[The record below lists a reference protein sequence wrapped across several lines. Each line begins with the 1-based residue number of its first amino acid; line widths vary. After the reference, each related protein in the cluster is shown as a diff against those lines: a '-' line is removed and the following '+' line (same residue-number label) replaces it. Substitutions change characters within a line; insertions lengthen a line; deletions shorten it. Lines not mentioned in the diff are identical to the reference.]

1 MAHIYRHKSPL
12 KNKII
17 YTSKTFGG
25 SEITHQEPTRAPPLP
40 NQSRPHLLTPTR
52 PGAPPKVITR
62 RCAMDCYHQPMP
74 GGLAKAP

>member
-40 NQSRPHLLTPTR
+40 NQFRPHLLTPTR
-52 PGAPPKVITR
+52 PGAPPTKACVLWTVTINQ
-62 RCAMDCYHQPMP
+62 CQ
-74 GGLAKAP
+74 GG